1 MMKNMHICMCVAMKK
16 EWEIENARGVD
27 LVGTL
32 KILEILM
39 LKITVERNNVYMKK
53 IDQQALSNN

>member
-1 MMKNMHICMCVAMKK
+1 MCVAMKK

-39 LKITVERNNVYMKK
+39 LKITVEQNNVYMKQ